1 MPNKSLFDKVSMDCS
16 VNTTKKYS
24 TSFSLGIRT
33 LDKSIRPDIYAIYGF
48 VRFADE
54 IVDTFH
60 DYDKRALF
68 DRFKEDT
75 YLAIDQ
81 KISLNPILNSFQETI
96 NKYQIDRHLVD
107 TFLKSME
114 MDLNA
119 VTYDQ
124 QGYEEYILGS
134 AEVVGLMCL
143 QVFLSGNKEEYER
156 LKPHAMSLGAAFQK
170 INFLRDL
177 KEDYK
182 ELGRVYFPGLEMH
195 EFDCAKKSEIEKDIE
210 RDFKH
215 ALEGIRQ
222 LPKSSRMGVFLA
234 YRYYYRLFLKIKGLP
249 APKIMSARI
258 RINNGKKI
266 SLLMRTYVKHSLNL
280 L

>member
-1 MPNKSLFDKVSMDCS
+1 MPNKSLFDTVSRDCS

-33 LDKSIRPDIYAIYGF
+33 LHKSIRPDIYAIYGF

-60 DYDKRALF
+60 AYDKRALF
-68 DRFKEDT
+68 TRFKEDT

-81 KISLNPILNSFQETI
+81 KISLNPILNSFQEVI
-96 NKYQIDRHLVD
+96 NKYEIDLHLVD

-119 VTYDQ
+119 ISYNQ
-124 QGYEEYILGS
+124 ESYEEYILGS

-182 ELGRVYFPGLEMH
+182 ELGRVYFPGLDMRD
-195 EFDCAKKSEIEKDIE
+195 FDCTKKAEIEKDIE

-234 YRYYYRLFLKIKGLP
+234 YRYYHRLFLKIKVLP
-249 APKIMSARI
+249 APKIMSSRI
-258 RINNGKKI
+258 RINNSKKL

>member
-1 MPNKSLFDKVSMDCS
+1 MPNKSLFDIVSRDCS

-33 LDKSIRPDIYAIYGF
+33 LHKSIRPDIYAIYGF

-60 DYDKRALF
+60 EYDKRALF

-96 NKYQIDRHLVD
+96 NKYKIDRELVD
-107 TFLKSME
+107 TFLGSME

-119 VTYDQ
+119 ISYDQ
-124 QGYEEYILGS
+124 KGYEAYILGS

-143 QVFLSGNKEEYER
+143 QVFLNGNKDEYDR

-177 KEDYK
+177 KEDYA
-182 ELGRVYFPGLEMH
+182 ELGRVYFPGLDMH
-195 EFDCAKKSEIEKDIE
+195 DFDGDKKKEIEKDIE
-210 RDFKH
+210 KDFKH
-215 ALEGIRQ
+215 ALEGIKQ

-249 APKIMSARI
+249 APKIMSSRI
-258 RINNGKKI
+258 RINNSKKI